1 MQIHTIGIDLG
12 KTVFHLV
19 GLNLCGEAVV
29 RRKCSRTQLV
39 QFPEACDSAQMIRSL
54 EVEDLEGTMALR
66 CKEQAIVI
74 IIGSKVIEIA
84 GVAGQINTLNQLD
97 GTSLLR
103 YCSRAQ
109 QKD

>member
-1 MQIHTIGIDLG
+1 M
-12 KTVFHLV
+12 
-19 GLNLCGEAVV
+19 
-29 RRKCSRTQLV
+29 
-39 QFPEACDSAQMIRSL
+39 P
-54 EVEDLEGTMALR
+54 
-66 CKEQAIVI
+66 I